1 MGLLPPAPSTPAP
14 RPRAPVAHSALG
26 SRSADAAAFLAGILA
41 AALGI
46 AIGELVAGLVTGA
59 PSLVIAI
66 GDLVIANQPPGGKE
80 LFVELFGQA
89 DKLALN
95 VLIVVVAVLLAG
107 SLAVAGRRRWVIPMV
122 GFAIAG
128 VVGLVAALRQ
138 PLTDPLLAAL
148 TVGLA
153 IGVALV
159 ALRVM
164 LRATAPAWARGD
176 PVPALPPDPAASM
189 PDWDRRRF
197 LQVGGGVA
205 VASILMGVVGRNLLE
220 SRPAGPVA
228 AGLPEAAGV
237 DVELPAG
244 AELDV
249 EGITPLVVPNDE
261 FYRIDTS
268 LFAPRVDAATWT
280 LAIKGLVDRETT
292 LSYDDLAAMPQFEQY
307 VTIACVSNQVGGGLV
322 GNALW
327 SGVDLRSVLEMAGVQ
342 PGGEQIVGRSVDGFT
357 VGFPTS
363 WAMDP
368 QRRPMIALGMNG
380 VPLPVDHGYPARLI
394 IPGLYGYVSATK
406 WLSEI
411 ELTTWDGFDAY
422 WVPLGWAKEAPILTQ
437 SRIDVPRAG
446 SRLSAGSSVAVAGVA
461 WAPDRG
467 VSAVEVSIDGGAWQA
482 AEVSVPLSDA
492 TWVQWQLP
500 WVAGPAGDH
509 EIRVRA
515 TDGDGVVQTAEMT
528 SPAPDGA
535 RGYHTISVGVA

>member
-1 MGLLPPAPSTPAP
+1 
-14 RPRAPVAHSALG
+14 
-26 SRSADAAAFLAGILA
+26 
-41 AALGI
+41 
-46 AIGELVAGLVTGA
+46 
-59 PSLVIAI
+59 
-66 GDLVIANQPPGGKE
+66 
-80 LFVELFGQA
+80 
-89 DKLALN
+89 
-95 VLIVVVAVLLAG
+95 
-107 SLAVAGRRRWVIPMV
+107 
-122 GFAIAG
+122 
-128 VVGLVAALRQ
+128 
-138 PLTDPLLAAL
+138 
-148 TVGLA
+148 
-153 IGVALV
+153 
-159 ALRVM
+159 
-164 LRATAPAWARGD
+164 
-176 PVPALPPDPAASM
+176 M

-205 VASILMGVVGRNLLE
+205 VASIVMGVLGRNLLE
-220 SRPAGPVA
+220 ARPAGPVT
-228 AGLPEAAGV
+228 AGLPEAAGL

-280 LAIKGLVDRETT
+280 LTVKGLVDRETT
-292 LSYDDLAAMPQFEQY
+292 LSYADLAAMPQLEQY
-307 VTIACVSNQVGGGLV
+307 VTIACVSNRVGGGLV

-327 SGVDLRSVLEMAGVQ
+327 SGVDLRSVLDMAGVQ
-342 PGGEQIVGRSVDGFT
+342 PSGEQIVGRSVDGFT

-368 QRRPMIALGMNG
+368 QRQPMIALGMNG

-446 SRLSAGSSVAVAGVA
+446 SRLTAGSSVPIAGVA

-467 VSAVEVSIDGGAWQA
+467 VSAVEVSIDGGAWQR
-482 AEVSVPLSDA
+482 AEISVPLSDA
-492 TWVQWQLP
+492 RP
-500 WVAGPAGDH
+500 RDPRPRHGRG
-509 EIRVRA
+509 RCR
-515 TDGDGVVQTAEMT
+515 TDGGG
-528 SPAPDGA
+528 DGA
-535 RGYHTISVGVA
+535 RSRRRPGLSHHHGQRGLSQRPRRPCLSPGPRTRRRSCASLRPPRCHRCRPG